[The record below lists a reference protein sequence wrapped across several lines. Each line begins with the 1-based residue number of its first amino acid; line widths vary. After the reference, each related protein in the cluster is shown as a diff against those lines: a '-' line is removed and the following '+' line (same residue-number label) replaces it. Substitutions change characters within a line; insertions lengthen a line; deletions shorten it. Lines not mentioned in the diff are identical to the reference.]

1 METKTLQTQLLEF
14 QKKVNV
20 IKKDSKNPHFKNTY
34 ASLTQIIS
42 EVKPLLS
49 ECGIVLTQ
57 PLINGNVSTFLTYGS
72 EVLES
77 SLPLPV
83 GLQPQPLGSAITYFR
98 RYTLASLLALEIDD
112 DDANEATKKEQP
124 SYKDVMKEKVFQ
136 ATTTELPP
144 LSDKAFAAML
154 DAIAKGDK
162 DKVKAAMTK
171 YTLLKPQLDELTKL
185 LN

>member
-42 EVKPLLS
+42 EVKPILS
-49 ECGIVLTQ
+49 EVGIVLTQ

-124 SYKDVMKEKVFQ
+124 KFQ
-136 ATTTELPP
+136 ATATELPP

-162 DKVKAAMTK
+162 EKVKAAMTK

>member
-124 SYKDVMKEKVFQ
+124 KFQ

-154 DAIAKGDK
+154 DAIAKGEK

>member
-42 EVKPLLS
+42 EVKPILS
-49 ECGIVLTQ
+49 EVGIVLTQ

-77 SLPLPV
+77 SLPFPV

-124 SYKDVMKEKVFQ
+124 KFQ

-154 DAIAKGDK
+154 DAIAKGEVI
-162 DKVKAAMTK
+162 KVQVAMGN
-171 YTLLKPQLDELTKL
+171 YSLLKAQKDELEKQIKL
-185 LN
+185 KK

>member
-49 ECGIVLTQ
+49 EVGIVLTQ

-112 DDANEATKKEQP
+112 DDANEATKKEP
-124 SYKDVMKEKVFQ
+124 VKPFQ
-136 ATTTELPP
+136 ATATELPA
-144 LSDKAFAAML
+144 LDDKRFLKML
-154 DAIAKGDK
+154 EAIAKGDTMIV
-162 DKVKAAMTK
+162 KVAMQN
-171 YTLLKPQLDELTKL
+171 YTLLKEQKDELEKQIEL
-185 LN
+185 KDKK